1 MLKSLSIITQITG
14 EEMAVDI
21 KTNAALA
28 IQHMEAAINFSYPGS
43 NRSLT
48 DGIEK
53 LQSAR
58 RCIEAIQKVR
68 DLGTVGKDTI
78 IGNVDHA
85 INAFKSGD
93 EVRLEINRSTLTS
106 AISVLKPLSQ

>member
-1 MLKSLSIITQITG
+1 
-14 EEMAVDI
+14 
-21 KTNAALA
+21 
-28 IQHMEAAINFSYPGS
+28 MELQLTFSYPGP

-68 DLGTVGKDTI
+68 TRKGRHRRDVGQPT
-78 IGNVDHA
+78 
-85 INAFKSGD
+85 S
-93 EVRLEINRSTLTS
+93 RLFS
-106 AISVLKPLSQ
+106 